1 MKLFK
6 KHTEDNWY
14 CDHIREDGTII
25 RVGSLLEVEA
35 IEFAAERKG
44 LTECWWINNKGEK
57 FDSFK
62 YISQNNA

>member
-6 KHTEDNWY
+6 KNRKTKKVWY
-14 CDHIREDGTII
+14 CDHIWEDGTVE
-25 RVGSLLEVEA
+25 RVYDEFTVEA
-35 IEFAAERKG
+35 IERATERKG

-62 YISQNNA
+62 PTI